1 MSQIER
7 NAANAAVLRAR
18 ARAGLSEPPPEQ
30 LVDENDGGDC
40 IARNMHKLPG

>member
-7 NAANAAVLRAR
+7 NAANAATLCAHAR
-18 ARAGLSEPPPEQ
+18 EGPSEPPPEQ
-30 LVDENDGGDC
+30 LLEENGGGDC

>member
-7 NAANAAVLRAR
+7 NAAIAATLRAR
-18 ARAGLSEPPPEQ
+18 ARERTSEPPPEQ
-30 LVDENDGGDC
+30 LLDENGGGDC